1 MKKAIL
7 PIEKSLGENRTETE
21 EKGDSIGKG
30 ESFIMITLILLSILI
45 SFLIEETDFA
55 NLLVRIRSGF

>member
-1 MKKAIL
+1 MMENK
-7 PIEKSLGENRTETE
+7 EKSLGENRTETE
-21 EKGDSIGKG
+21 GKGDSIGKG